1 MTRED
6 LLPQETD
13 KRIDLPSQWI
23 FGEQNYKLEYKY
35 HPGEMEDGLTV
46 LIPINDLPNRSRDA
60 FDWLVPELRTE
71 LIAELIRTLPK
82 NIRKYV
88 VPAADWAKKALA
100 TLPDNPTEPILET
113 VAKTL
118 RTLSG
123 THMLPTEFKLEQL
136 PTSLLMTYKII
147 SETGET
153 LGTSLSLDELKQNFA
168 PERTLVESSDAK
180 SLASDSD
187 YLKLKDQFVSE
198 VTSQIVSP
206 VSVFSEGLS
215 KEDKLVILAAG
226 YRNVQDFVDDVIT
239 AVIEGEIE
247 GKAISSLNAG
257 DVAVQVSQGLQEECS
272 RCLGLVSD
280 IVSISREASKAIS
293 QLQDIS
299 LLFVL
304 ANQKKHVASLL
315 PKKLISTTGINQL
328 IRLPVYL
335 KANLLRTSKLLEDLE
350 RDRRLEIELNQ
361 AILLFENAGG
371 AVPLKAGMP
380 EHIVKARW
388 ALEEFRVSLFAQQLG
403 TPEPVSLE
411 RIKKI
416 LNSK

>member
-1 MTRED
+1 
-6 LLPQETD
+6 
-13 KRIDLPSQWI
+13 
-23 FGEQNYKLEYKY
+23 
-35 HPGEMEDGLTV
+35 
-46 LIPINDLPNRSRDA
+46 
-60 FDWLVPELRTE
+60 
-71 LIAELIRTLPK
+71 
-82 NIRKYV
+82 
-88 VPAADWAKKALA
+88 
-100 TLPDNPTEPILET
+100 
-113 VAKTL
+113 
-118 RTLSG
+118 
-123 THMLPTEFKLEQL
+123 
-136 PTSLLMTYKII
+136 
-147 SETGET
+147 
-153 LGTSLSLDELKQNFA
+153 
-168 PERTLVESSDAK
+168 
-180 SLASDSD
+180 
-187 YLKLKDQFVSE
+187 
-198 VTSQIVSP
+198 
-206 VSVFSEGLS
+206 
-215 KEDKLVILAAG
+215 
-226 YRNVQDFVDDVIT
+226 
-239 AVIEGEIE
+239 
-247 GKAISSLNAG
+247 LNAG

-280 IVSISREASKAIS
+280 IVSIAREASKAIS

-315 PKKLISTTGINQL
+315 PKKLIGTTGINQL

-371 AVPLKAGMP
+371 SVPLKAGMP

-388 ALEEFRVSLFAQQLG
+388 ALEELRVSLFAQQLG

>member
-1 MTRED
+1 
-6 LLPQETD
+6 
-13 KRIDLPSQWI
+13 
-23 FGEQNYKLEYKY
+23 
-35 HPGEMEDGLTV
+35 
-46 LIPINDLPNRSRDA
+46 
-60 FDWLVPELRTE
+60 
-71 LIAELIRTLPK
+71 
-82 NIRKYV
+82 
-88 VPAADWAKKALA
+88 
-100 TLPDNPTEPILET
+100 
-113 VAKTL
+113 
-118 RTLSG
+118 
-123 THMLPTEFKLEQL
+123 MLPTDFNLEQL
-136 PTSLLMTYKII
+136 PTSLRMTYKAT
-147 SETGET
+147 SESGEN
-153 LGTSLSLDELKQNFA
+153 LGVSLSLDELKQKFA
-168 PERTLVESSDAK
+168 PESASVESSDAK

-198 VTSQIVSP
+198 VTSLVASP
-206 VSVFSEGLS
+206 ISAFSEGLT

-239 AVIEGEIE
+239 AVIEGVLE

-257 DVAVQVSQGLQEECS
+257 EIAAQVSQGLLEECS
-272 RCLGLVSD
+272 RCLGLIAEIGSV
-280 IVSISREASKAIS
+280 SREASKAIS

-380 EHIVKARW
+380 ENLVKARW

-403 TPEPVSLE
+403 TAEPVSLD

>member
-1 MTRED
+1 
-6 LLPQETD
+6 
-13 KRIDLPSQWI
+13 
-23 FGEQNYKLEYKY
+23 
-35 HPGEMEDGLTV
+35 
-46 LIPINDLPNRSRDA
+46 
-60 FDWLVPELRTE
+60 
-71 LIAELIRTLPK
+71 
-82 NIRKYV
+82 
-88 VPAADWAKKALA
+88 
-100 TLPDNPTEPILET
+100 
-113 VAKTL
+113 
-118 RTLSG
+118 
-123 THMLPTEFKLEQL
+123 
-136 PTSLLMTYKII
+136 
-147 SETGET
+147 
-153 LGTSLSLDELKQNFA
+153 LSLDELKQKFA
-168 PERTLVESSDAK
+168 PESSSVESSDAK

-187 YLKLKDQFVSE
+187 YLKLKDQFVSK
-198 VTSQIVSP
+198 VTSQVISP

-226 YRNVQDFVDDVIT
+226 YRNIQDFVDDVIA
-239 AVIEGEIE
+239 AVIERELE

-257 DVAVQVSQGLQEECS
+257 DIAVQASQGLLEECS
-272 RCLGLVSD
+272 RCLGLIAE
-280 IVSISREASKAIS
+280 IVSVSREASKAIS

-328 IRLPVYL
+328 SRLPVYL
-335 KANLLRTSKLLEDLE
+335 RANLLRTSKLLEDLE

-380 EHIVKARW
+380 ENIVKARW
-388 ALEEFRVSLFAQQLG
+388 ALEEFRVSLFAQQFG
-403 TPEPVSLE
+403 TSEPVSLD